1 VADAV
6 KIDGVDIGDIVSIDG
21 VAKTSIIKIGTSTI
35 PAGVAGRWMAG
46 GRLGYVYTTTASNG
60 LNGWGDGPGL
70 DGNGARGGFIID
82 IGSGQTNSIAY
93 GESTDDPPVPR
104 WMLGFELKSGAKG
117 NTTFINSQSCQPSD
131 LDGAGRPTYATA
143 SHWTSGSVPYGNNYV
158 SNGQIGF
165 GNATWV
171 RGGVQVADNDDAG
184 EFRNIGRSTN
194 GGALFNML
202 DTDNTVD
209 DYCRA
214 VCYEGGTSGNWLAL
228 IQSNVWKSVDDGA
241 SWTDLGALDGTKD
254 WYTMAYDGAGRWVVA
269 GSTGDGWTSIVPVA
283 DMSGSNDHPTVDWD
297 EISAQLGT
305 SNNLFGL
312 VYMKGSVNK
321 WISAGAGGTIKTTAF
336 TASARGPG
344 DTWDTPSTPDSTQL
358 NDIATDH
365 VTAVA
370 VGNSGRIWS
379 STDGDSWTAAD
390 RDDNIGTEKLL
401 CIACDLIG
409 AGKTND

>member
-1 VADAV
+1 MADAV
-6 KIDGVDIGDIVSIDG
+6 KIDGVDTGDIVSIDG

-82 IGSGQTNSIAY
+82 IGEGLTNSIAY
-93 GESTDDPPVPR
+93 GEDTSDPPVPR
-104 WMLGFELKSGAKG
+104 WMLGFELETGPKG
-117 NTTFINSQSCQPSD
+117 NTAFINSSSAH
-131 LDGAGRPTYATA
+131 DGAGLPYYATA
-143 SHWTSGSVPYGNNYV
+143 SNWTSASVPFGNSYI

-165 GNATWV
+165 GNGTWV
-171 RGGVQVADNDDAG
+171 RGGKQLADGG

-202 DTDNTVD
+202 DTNNTVD

-228 IQSNVWKSVDDGA
+228 VQSHVWKSEDDGDT
-241 SWTDLGALDGTKD
+241 WTDLGALDGTKD

-269 GSTGDGWTSIVPVA
+269 GASGDGWTSIVPIADMTDVA
-283 DMSGSNDHPTVDWD
+283 DDWD
-297 EISAQLGT
+297 EISAQLNT
-305 SNNLFGL
+305 AQNIYGL

-321 WISAGAGGTIKTTAF
+321 WISAGANGQIKTTAF
-336 TASARGPG
+336 TASARGAG
-344 DTWDTPSTPDSTQL
+344 DTWDTPSTPDTQQL

-370 VGNSGRIWS
+370 VGAQGRIWS
-379 STDGDSWTAAD
+379 STDATNWTAAV
-390 RDDNIGTEKLL
+390 RNDNIGTEQLF
-401 CIACDLIG
+401 CIACDIVG

>member
-6 KIDGVDIGDIVSIDG
+6 KIDGVDTGDIVSIDG

-82 IGSGQTNSIAY
+82 IGEGLTNSIAY
-93 GESTDDPPVPR
+93 GEDTSDPPVPR
-104 WMLGFELKSGAKG
+104 WMLGFELETGPKG
-117 NTTFINSQSCQPSD
+117 NTAFINSSSAH
-131 LDGAGRPTYATA
+131 DGAGLPYYATA
-143 SHWTSGSVPYGNNYV
+143 SNWTSASVPFGNSYI

-165 GNATWV
+165 GNGTWV
-171 RGGVQVADNDDAG
+171 RGGKQLADGG

-202 DTDNTVD
+202 DTNNTVD

-228 IQSNVWKSVDDGA
+228 VQSHVWKSEDDGDT
-241 SWTDLGALDGTKD
+241 WTDLGALDGTKD

-269 GSTGDGWTSIVPVA
+269 GASGDGWTSIVPIADMTDVA
-283 DMSGSNDHPTVDWD
+283 DDWD
-297 EISAQLGT
+297 EISAQLNT
-305 SNNLFGL
+305 AQNIYGL

-321 WISAGAGGTIKTTAF
+321 WISAGANGQIKTTAF
-336 TASARGPG
+336 TASARGAG
-344 DTWDTPSTPDSTQL
+344 DTWDTPSTPDTQQL

-370 VGNSGRIWS
+370 VGAQGRIWS
-379 STDGDSWTAAD
+379 STDATNWTAAV
-390 RDDNIGTEKLL
+390 RNDNIGTEQLF
-401 CIACDLIG
+401 CIACDIVG

>member
-1 VADAV
+1 MADAV
-6 KIDGVDIGDIVSIDG
+6 KIDGVDTGDIVSIDG

-82 IGSGQTNSIAY
+82 IGEGLTNSIAY
-93 GESTDDPPVPR
+93 GEDTSDPPVPR
-104 WMLGFELKSGAKG
+104 WMLGFELETGPKG
-117 NTTFINSQSCQPSD
+117 NTAFINSSSAH
-131 LDGAGRPTYATA
+131 DGAGLPYYATA
-143 SHWTSGSVPYGNNYV
+143 SNWTSASVPFGNSYI

-165 GNATWV
+165 GNGTWV
-171 RGGVQVADNDDAG
+171 RGGKQLADGG

-202 DTDNTVD
+202 DTNNTVD

-228 IQSNVWKSVDDGA
+228 VQSHVWKSEDDGDT
-241 SWTDLGALDGTKD
+241 WTDLGALDGTKD

-269 GSTGDGWTSIVPVA
+269 GGAGDGWTSIVPIADMTDVA
-283 DMSGSNDHPTVDWD
+283 DDWD
-297 EISAQLGT
+297 EISAQLNT
-305 SNNLFGL
+305 AQNIYGL

-321 WISAGAGGTIKTTAF
+321 WISAGANGQIKTTAF
-336 TASARGPG
+336 TASARGAG
-344 DTWDTPSTPDSTQL
+344 DTWDTPSTPDTQQL

-370 VGNSGRIWS
+370 VGAQGRIWS
-379 STDGDSWTAAD
+379 STDATNWTAAV
-390 RDDNIGTEKLL
+390 RNDNIGTEQLF
-401 CIACDLIG
+401 CIACDIVG